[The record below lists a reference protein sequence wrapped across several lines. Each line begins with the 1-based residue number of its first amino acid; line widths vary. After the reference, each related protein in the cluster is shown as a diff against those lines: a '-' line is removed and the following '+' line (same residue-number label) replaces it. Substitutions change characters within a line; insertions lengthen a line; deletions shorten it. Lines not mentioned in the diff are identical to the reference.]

1 MLASLRDV
9 LTFSGVVS
17 SASSMPQRKLK
28 EKRKAPTPKTPTL
41 KEVPQESAAVLW
53 LMERTGFDKNELVC
67 ACPVCTVA
75 AQEGVW
81 AARSAC
87 GGYLA
92 ARKSRLRVCGHTICT
107 RARRTS
113 APVLATDVA
122 AQLELMVRFK
132 KIAADR
138 RVEGKGKKKREVVSV
153 NGGGAHLC

>member
-1 MLASLRDV
+1 
-9 LTFSGVVS
+9 
-17 SASSMPQRKLK
+17 MPQRKLK
-28 EKRKAPTPKTPTL
+28 EKRKAPTPKTPTV
-41 KEVPQESAAVLW
+41 KEAPQESAAVLW

-75 AQEGVW
+75 AREGVW

-87 GGYLA
+87 GVYIA
-92 ARKSRLRVCGHTICT
+92 ARKPRLCVATRPHCMHTRSPHECLHEC
-107 RARRTS
+107 S
-113 APVLATDVA
+113 PPVAT